1 MKKFFYNFPLGKI
14 WVAEKDGKIC
24 RIFYHDEYDCELAET
39 PLIKETSK
47 QLFEYFSGK
56 RQYFNVPILIEG
68 TEFQKKVWNVLM
80 TIPYGKTV
88 CYGDIAKQIG
98 QPKASRAVGGANNKN
113 RIPIIIP
120 CHRVIGTS
128 GKLVGYA
135 DGLEKKEFLLN
146 LEFKYSQK

>member
-14 WVAEKDGKIC
+14 GIAEKDGKIC
-24 RIFYHDEYDCELAET
+24 GIFYYDEYDYELAET

>member
-1 MKKFFYNFPLGKI
+1 MKKFFYNFQLGKI
-14 WVAEKDGKIC
+14 GIAEKDGKIC
-24 RIFYHDEYDCELAET
+24 GIFYYDEYDYELAET

>member
-1 MKKFFYNFPLGKI
+1 MKKFFYNSPLGKI

-24 RIFYHDEYDCELAET
+24 RIFYHDEYDYELAET

-68 TEFQKKVWNVLM
+68 TEFQKKVWNALM

>member
-14 WVAEKDGKIC
+14 GIAEKDGKIC
-24 RIFYHDEYDCELAET
+24 GIFYYDEYDYELAET

-68 TEFQKKVWNVLM
+68 TEFQKKVWNALM

>member
-1 MKKFFYNFPLGKI
+1 
-14 WVAEKDGKIC
+14 
-24 RIFYHDEYDCELAET
+24 
-39 PLIKETSK
+39 
-47 QLFEYFSGK
+47 
-56 RQYFNVPILIEG
+56 
-68 TEFQKKVWNVLM
+68 M

-98 QPKASRAVGGANNKN
+98 QPKASRAVGGANNEN

-146 LEFKYSQK
+146 LEFRYSQK

>member
-24 RIFYHDEYDCELAET
+24 RIFYYDEYDCELAET

-47 QLFEYFSGK
+47 QLFEFFSGK

-68 TEFQKKVWNVLM
+68 TEFQKKVWNALM

-88 CYGDIAKQIG
+88 CYGRCNRRTR
-98 QPKASRAVGGANNKN
+98 SRDHAIF
-113 RIPIIIP
+113 RRS
-120 CHRVIGTS
+120 CT
-128 GKLVGYA
+128 
-135 DGLEKKEFLLN
+135 
-146 LEFKYSQK
+146 

>member
-1 MKKFFYNFPLGKI
+1 MKKFFCESPLGKI
-14 WVAEKDGKIC
+14 WITEKDGKIS
-24 RIFYHDEYDCELAET
+24 RIAYHEEDECEISGT
-39 PLIKETSK
+39 PLIKETIR
-47 QLFEYFSGK
+47 QLGEYFCGERK
-56 RQYFNVPILIEG
+56 TFDVPILIEG
-68 TEFQKKVWNVLM
+68 TEFQKKVWQALM

-113 RIPIIIP
+113 KIPIIIP
-120 CHRVIGTS
+120 CHRVIGAN

-135 DGLEKKEFLLN
+135 DGLDKKELLLN

>member
-14 WVAEKDGKIC
+14 GIAENDGQIC
-24 RIFYHDEYDCELAET
+24 GIFYYDEYDYEQAET

>member
-14 WVAEKDGKIC
+14 GIAEKDGKIC
-24 RIFYHDEYDCELAET
+24 GIFYHDEYDYELAET

-68 TEFQKKVWNVLM
+68 TEFQKNVWNALM